1 MNRNA
6 FMAELRRGLRGL
18 PETTMADIIADYEG
32 HFAEGIAAGRSE
44 DAVAMALGDPARLA
58 RELRAEAGF
67 KRWEETRSPENF
79 AGAIVALLGLLTLDA
94 IFVLPI
100 LIGIGAAIFGFA
112 ICFVVFVCVGF
123 VFLAGPLF
131 QLDIPGGNVASVLF
145 GIGFIAGGV
154 AGSALLIMVVNGL
167 IWLLVKYA
175 RLHYRLLEPS
185 STNQGA

>member
-18 PETTMADIIADYEG
+18 PESTVADIVADYEG

-58 RELRAEAGF
+58 RELRAEDGF
-67 KRWEETRSPENF
+67 KRWETSRSPESF
-79 AGAIVALLGLLTLDA
+79 AGAIIALLGLLTLDA

-100 LIGIGAAIFGFA
+100 LIGIGAALFGLA
-112 ICFVVFVCVGF
+112 ILCVVIVCAGF

-131 QLDIPGGNVASVLF
+131 ALDIPGGNMASVLF
-145 GIGFIAGGV
+145 GIGFIAAGV
-154 AGSALLIMVVNGL
+154 AGSAVLIMIVNGL

-185 STNQGA
+185 ANQGA